1 MLLIRQRTKI
11 VEKDGLLYRICNE
24 GETKQLLLPSVLRK
38 DVLRACHDSLGH
50 QGVKKT
56 LQTIRARCYWP
67 GMSADT
73 EEWCEN
79 CDRCTKAKM
88 PPRIRLPLKPMI
100 ANTPNQIL
108 AVDFTLL
115 DPDLHR
121 KENVLVMTD
130 IFTKYSIAVATKD
143 QTAETTAKVLMR
155 EWFSRFGIPQR
166 LHSDQGRN
174 FESSLIHN
182 LCNLYGITKSKTTP
196 YHPEGNGQAERFNR
210 TLHNLLKTLEPK
222 QKRRWS
228 EHLPEV
234 TYAYNATE
242 HAWCTYQNCQI
253 MPSGRECDCC
263 SEVPQVLEKRDM
275 QGHCITKPNPTG
287 ALQNIQDFNP
297 FVLMFMFSKLLGLST
312 SSSTMNRMRAL
323 NIKCF
328 GTSLTG
334 SLQDGY
340 GVSLVVT

>member
-130 IFTKYSIAVATKD
+130 IFTKYTIAVATKD

-242 HAWCTYQNCQI
+242 HA
-253 MPSGRECDCC
+253 S
-263 SEVPQVLEKRDM
+263 
-275 QGHCITKPNPTG
+275 TG
-287 ALQNIQDFNP
+287 FTP
-297 FVLMFMFSKLLGLST
+297 FYLMFGRDPRLPVDFLLGT
-312 SSSTMNRMRAL
+312 Y
-323 NIKCF
+323 
-328 GTSLTG
+328 
-334 SLQDGY
+334 SLQRK
-340 GVSLVVT
+340 TT